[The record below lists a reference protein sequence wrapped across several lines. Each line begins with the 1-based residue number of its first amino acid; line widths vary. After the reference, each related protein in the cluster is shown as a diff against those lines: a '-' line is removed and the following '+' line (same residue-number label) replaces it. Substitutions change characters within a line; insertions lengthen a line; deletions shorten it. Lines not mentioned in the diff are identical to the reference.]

1 MIESAPVDLQEED
14 HAVSTTP
21 DRFRSLDRDYCDAV
35 IVGAGTGGLTAAAL
49 LARRGKSV
57 LVLDHHYVAG
67 GNATVFRRGPYVF
80 DVGLHYL
87 GNCGADG
94 NIPRI
99 LRAAGVTDVT
109 FNEMD
114 PDGFDTFCFPDFT
127 FRVPK
132 GVEALRER
140 LMQRFPEETKG
151 IDRYVNGLKAVW
163 SLQGLTGGGFT
174 NAIASLWRARHVL
187 PHLNSTLGTF
197 LDTCTKD
204 VRLRAVLAGHSGDY
218 AEPPS
223 RASFVMHA
231 VVTMSYV
238 SGAYYPAGGGQII
251 SDRLAESIEREG
263 GKILLRAP
271 VKRVLVEGGRTKGVE
286 FESKHLGRRVVR
298 APAVISNADLK
309 ETMLELVGPGLLKPA
324 TLRKV
329 QRYEMAPAI
338 GVVYLGVRRD
348 LRAEGVPNSNFWVHP
363 SYDLEPLYAEARRGR
378 FHPNPVCYISIAT
391 LKDPT
396 NPRIAPP
403 GMTNMQLATIVPSNP
418 EAWGTTPR
426 EMTTGAYRDNQVYER
441 AKRSLADRLIDTA
454 ETVFSGLGKDIVF
467 QEVSSPM
474 THSRFTRS
482 TGGTSYGIALTPS
495 QSLLRR
501 PSPATEIRGLFLCGA
516 STISGHGIEGTMM
529 SGLLAAS
536 QVEGVGLV
544 RDVMSGRV

>member
-1 MIESAPVDLQEED
+1 MIESASVDLQEED
-14 HAVSTTP
+14 HAVSRTP
-21 DRFRSLDRDYCDAV
+21 DRFRSLDRDHFDV
-35 IVGAGTGGLTAAAL
+35 VVGAGTGGLTAAAL

-57 LVLDHHYVAG
+57 LILDHHYVAG
-67 GNATVFRRGPYVF
+67 GDATVFRRGPYVF

-99 LRAAGVTDVT
+99 LRVAGVTDVI

-114 PDGFDTFCFPDFT
+114 PDGFDTFCFLDFT

-140 LMQRFPEETKG
+140 LAQRFPEETRG

-163 SLQGLTGGGFT
+163 SLQGLTGGGFA
-174 NAIASLWRARHVL
+174 NAMVSLWRARYVL

-197 LDTCTKD
+197 FDACTKD
-204 VRLRAVLAGHSGDY
+204 VPLRAVLAGHSGDY
-218 AEPPS
+218 AEPPT

-231 VVTMSYV
+231 LVTMSYLA
-238 SGAYYPAGGGQII
+238 GAYYPVGGGQIM
-251 SDRLAESIEREG
+251 SDRLAESIERDG

-271 VKRVLVEGGRTKGVE
+271 VRRILIEGGRTKGVE
-286 FESKHLGRRVVR
+286 FESKHLGCRLVH
-298 APAVISNADLK
+298 APVVISNADIK
-309 ETMLELVGPGLLKPA
+309 ETMLEVIGPGLLKSA
-324 TLRKV
+324 TVRTI

-348 LRAEGVPNSNFWVHP
+348 LRAEGVPNTNFWVHT
-363 SYDLEPLYAEARRGR
+363 SNDLEPLYAEARQGR
-378 FHPNPVCYISIAT
+378 FHPRPVCYISIAT

-403 GMTNMQLATIVPSNP
+403 GITSMQLATVVPSNP
-418 EAWGTTPR
+418 EAWGTTPK
-426 EMTTGAYRDNQVYER
+426 EVATGAYRDNPAYER
-441 AKRSLADRLIDTA
+441 VKRSLAARLIEAA
-454 ETVFSGLGKDIVF
+454 ETVFPGLGKDIVC

-482 TGGTSYGIALTPS
+482 TGGASYGIALTPS

-501 PSPATEIRGLFLCGA
+501 PSPSTEIRGLFLCGA

-536 QVEGVGLV
+536 QVEGMGLIREV
-544 RDVMSGRV
+544 LSGRV